1 MSKYRDVI
9 KKIAIVDFDVH
20 HGNGTEDIVKNLQ
33 KNIYDLTFG
42 NENLE
47 GGLTLSLKKIIC
59 KPWLDFDDSD
69 NVLFVSLHAYDVDN
83 PEYFYPSSGSG
94 QTNTIRGSKPYP
106 AGILNIPILGE
117 NKYSPE
123 YKQIFLNRVI
133 PRLHKFKPDLIL
145 ISAGFDGHELEEM
158 NMNYMKLNEND
169 YRLITEEL
177 TKIANKYSEGRIV
190 SVLEGGYNIDSG
202 IVSSFAQ
209 SVMTHTKFLNI
220 GLNKFYYDINN
231 NDELNENSNLNSM
244 NIARYKAKRKKEY
257 FQDQA
262 NYRKIKKMKIEK
274 ISTSNDDQ
282 NLNKNGSIEGIN
294 IDEVTKTVNHID
306 ETIKNSIEFNKFN
319 NESYINSIPKKLIKK
334 KNKIIEENNQIEEKP
349 QEMFLKNDYNF
360 IHRENLTLRSDIN
373 IYNLDNMYSSYNHN
387 LNLIE
392 NLNSKNFIDS
402 TENKKHNLED
412 EVNEALHFNKINQI
426 TINDKTNHIDNIINE
441 DIEKYINL
449 NNNQNKENYQ
459 ENNEKVIK
467 FKNNN
472 LGGTDSE
479 IINNDNSQEEELLV
493 EFEDE

>member
-158 NMNYMKLNEND
+158 N
-169 YRLITEEL
+169 
-177 TKIANKYSEGRIV
+177 
-190 SVLEGGYNIDSG
+190 
-202 IVSSFAQ
+202 
-209 SVMTHTKFLNI
+209 LNI
-220 GLNKFYYDINN
+220 LGK
-231 NDELNENSNLNSM
+231 NLPFLTLSLSL
-244 NIARYKAKRKKEY
+244 
-257 FQDQA
+257 F
-262 NYRKIKKMKIEK
+262 
-274 ISTSNDDQ
+274 
-282 NLNKNGSIEGIN
+282 
-294 IDEVTKTVNHID
+294 
-306 ETIKNSIEFNKFN
+306 
-319 NESYINSIPKKLIKK
+319 KKL
-334 KNKIIEENNQIEEKP
+334 
-349 QEMFLKNDYNF
+349 
-360 IHRENLTLRSDIN
+360 REN
-373 IYNLDNMYSSYNHN
+373 IY
-387 LNLIE
+387 
-392 NLNSKNFIDS
+392 K
-402 TENKKHNLED
+402 
-412 EVNEALHFNKINQI
+412 
-426 TINDKTNHIDNIINE
+426 
-441 DIEKYINL
+441 
-449 NNNQNKENYQ
+449 
-459 ENNEKVIK
+459 
-467 FKNNN
+467 
-472 LGGTDSE
+472 
-479 IINNDNSQEEELLV
+479 
-493 EFEDE
+493 